1 VTNLSRKRL
10 ECIEKTDTEQERQG
24 KMEDEKILDLYFA
37 RNQRAIN
44 ETQDKYGTFCGSIAK
59 RILRNPEDAEE
70 CVNDTWYRAWNA
82 IPPARPTRFSAY
94 LAKIT
99 RNLSLNL
106 LTRENAKK
114 RGSDTYEAC
123 AEELEE
129 ALPARDG
136 NVEETV
142 DAVALGKIV
151 SGFLREQNETARRV
165 FVQRYFY
172 FETVEKIAADSQL
185 SESGVRMSL
194 LRSRKALRD
203 VLIREGL
210 TL

>member
-1 VTNLSRKRL
+1 
-10 ECIEKTDTEQERQG
+10 
-24 KMEDEKILDLYFA
+24 M
-37 RNQRAIN
+37 
-44 ETQDKYGTFCGSIAK
+44 
-59 RILRNPEDAEE
+59 
-70 CVNDTWYRAWNA
+70 
-82 IPPARPTRFSAY
+82 
-94 LAKIT
+94 
-99 RNLSLNL
+99 
-106 LTRENAKK
+106 
-114 RGSDTYEAC
+114 
-123 AEELEE
+123 
-129 ALPARDG
+129 
-136 NVEETV
+136 

>member
-1 VTNLSRKRL
+1 
-10 ECIEKTDTEQERQG
+10 
-24 KMEDEKILDLYFA
+24 LYFA

-44 ETQDKYGTFCGSIAK
+44 ETQDKYGKFCGSIAK

-94 LAKIT
+94 LGKIT

-106 LTRENAKK
+106 LSRENTKK
-114 RGSDTYEAC
+114 RGSAAYEAC
-123 AEELEE
+123 LEELEE
-129 ALPARDG
+129 ALPSPLG
-136 NVEETV
+136 SCEEVV
-142 DAVALGKIV
+142 DAAALGKIV
-151 SGFLREQNETARRV
+151 SGFLREQSETARRV

-172 FETVEKIAADSQL
+172 FETVETIAKDSQL

-203 VLIREGL
+203 VLIREGVSL
-210 TL
+210 